1 MSTNLHVMG
10 NRIRTARQFRKLT
23 AEQLSEQLGIA
34 TESLRHIENGT
45 RRPSYALLDN
55 ISDIL
60 DVSLDYLA
68 GKTELPLERRVR
80 RELENMGLTKAQEDA
95 CVEIALNAIP
105 VKNESAKPCTCRF
118 SVGAYLFLRT
128 PHDSTGFALTSPYY
142 VLIWYD

>member
-34 TESLRHIENGT
+34 PESLRHIENGT
-45 RRPSYALLDN
+45 SYALLDN

-105 VKNESAKPCTCRF
+105 VIKRIC
-118 SVGAYLFLRT
+118 
-128 PHDSTGFALTSPYY
+128 
-142 VLIWYD
+142 

>member
-60 DVSLDYLA
+60 DVSLDYLV
-68 GKTELPLERRVR
+68 GMRLGPTHSLLCLP
-80 RELENMGLTKAQEDA
+80 
-95 CVEIALNAIP
+95 
-105 VKNESAKPCTCRF
+105 RF
-118 SVGAYLFLRT
+118 LLWLSCGAEGY
-128 PHDSTGFALTSPYY
+128 
-142 VLIWYD
+142 

>member
-1 MSTNLHVMG
+1 MFNEHQFTCNG
-10 NRIRTARQFRKLT
+10 QPNTDCRQFRKLT

-105 VKNESAKPCTCRF
+105 VIKRIC
-118 SVGAYLFLRT
+118 
-128 PHDSTGFALTSPYY
+128 
-142 VLIWYD
+142 

>member
-55 ISDIL
+55 ISD
-60 DVSLDYLA
+60 YLA

-105 VKNESAKPCTCRF
+105 VIKRIC
-118 SVGAYLFLRT
+118 
-128 PHDSTGFALTSPYY
+128 
-142 VLIWYD
+142 

>member
-60 DVSLDYLA
+60 DVSLE
-68 GKTELPLERRVR
+68 TELPLERRVR

-105 VKNESAKPCTCRF
+105 VIKRIC
-118 SVGAYLFLRT
+118 
-128 PHDSTGFALTSPYY
+128 
-142 VLIWYD
+142 

>member
-10 NRIRTARQFRKLT
+10 NRIRIARQFRKLT

-105 VKNESAKPCTCRF
+105 VIKRIC
-118 SVGAYLFLRT
+118 
-128 PHDSTGFALTSPYY
+128 
-142 VLIWYD
+142 

>member
-68 GKTELPLERRVR
+68 GKTELPLERRV
-80 RELENMGLTKAQEDA
+80 ENMGLTKAQEDA

-105 VKNESAKPCTCRF
+105 VIKRIC
-118 SVGAYLFLRT
+118 
-128 PHDSTGFALTSPYY
+128 
-142 VLIWYD
+142 

>member
-1 MSTNLHVMG
+1 MSAIIPAIVLIWYCPYCSAPVSYTH
-10 NRIRTARQFRKLT
+10 LT
-23 AEQLSEQLGIA
+23 
-34 TESLRHIENGT
+34 
-45 RRPSYALLDN
+45 PSYALLDN

-105 VKNESAKPCTCRF
+105 VIKRIC
-118 SVGAYLFLRT
+118 
-128 PHDSTGFALTSPYY
+128 
-142 VLIWYD
+142 

>member
-1 MSTNLHVMG
+1 MG

-68 GKTELPLERRVR
+68 GKTELPLERR
-80 RELENMGLTKAQEDA
+80 ELENMGLTKAQEDA

-105 VKNESAKPCTCRF
+105 VIKRIC
-118 SVGAYLFLRT
+118 
-128 PHDSTGFALTSPYY
+128 
-142 VLIWYD
+142 